1 MKVIDRVV
9 LVISSIIIVIL
20 GAAVLASVPG
30 ADRDGSFSM
39 AFYDTLRENKALTVA
54 ASVLVVLVVLYQVSL
69 ALRTD
74 DERRPIVATTA
85 LGQVQISMAA
95 VESIA
100 KRVARSVNGVR
111 DVDAR
116 AEGDASGEGV
126 SIQLRLEVSADS
138 SIPDVVEGIERELAA
153 TISAT
158 CGLPL
163 KKVHTLVKSVG
174 PESSKPSKV
183 S

>member
-1 MKVIDRVV
+1 
-9 LVISSIIIVIL
+9 
-20 GAAVLASVPG
+20 
-30 ADRDGSFSM
+30 
-39 AFYDTLRENKALTVA
+39 
-54 ASVLVVLVVLYQVSL
+54 
-69 ALRTD
+69 
-74 DERRPIVATTA
+74 
-85 LGQVQISMAA
+85 MAA
-95 VESIA
+95 VESIEE
-100 KRVARSVNGVR
+100 VARSVNG
-111 DVDAR
+111 A
-116 AEGDASGEGV
+116 AMLTPGEGDASGEGV